1 MNDALL
7 RIMTDTERQL
17 RFAQSLQNLHFD
29 VTSSALAK
37 ELTLASR
44 AIAEFRMRPEFDL
57 FAANLDQMSGMTASI
72 GKQLALTLAPL
83 QITATEIGKHIAS
96 QLDGHR
102 QAMKQLGL
110 ALDQGWLRDME
121 SIGARIAEM
130 ARVNFA
136 IPETAVLNWSTET
149 LSNRALLVQDC
160 VFNVSALEAFHA
172 VSIPTHDIAS
182 RERLAVATEFV
193 FEHAEV
199 VRRLPPRLPNVET
212 GEQDRQEHRNE
223 EIGAKL
229 EPALRSIDPRLCEL
243 RQKAWGNV
251 HGGVVGARLGMA
263 GIRELFD
270 EVLRIFAP
278 EREVEVTPAWQNR
291 TDKNTKRPTR
301 KIRLAYVLGEARAT
315 EADALFQFDESIK
328 RTQKFVHTFADD
340 VELVRAQMAHLETW
354 IYLLTHYG
362 MQRSRSN

>member
-7 RIMTDTERQL
+7 RIMADTERQL
-17 RFAQSLQNLHFD
+17 RFAQSLQNLHID
-29 VTSSALAK
+29 VTSSVLAK

-57 FAANLDQMSGMTASI
+57 FAANLDQTSGMTASI

-136 IPETAVLNWSTET
+136 IPETAVLNWSAET

-160 VFNVSALEAFHA
+160 VFNVSALEAFYA